1 MNIYILTEGG
11 SNIGLGHISRCSS
24 LYQAFKERGYNPKF
38 IVNTDEFIDNQESVV
53 SNWIEDNDFVENA
66 DIIIMDSYLADKTL
80 IDELAS
86 KVSLMVF
93 LDDNKRITYPKGIVV
108 NGTVLA
114 SNLNYILKSG
124 LSYLLGSEY
133 IPLRK
138 EFWQNKNIQIK
149 DKIETILIT
158 LGGNDLRNLI
168 PGILDLL
175 SENFP
180 DLNKKVII
188 GNSFS
193 NKGEIEK
200 AADDK
205 TELIYGPDASGMLNA
220 MLSSDIAIS
229 ASGQTLYELACTG
242 VPTIAI
248 GVIDNQVNNIRN
260 WRQQGFIHYAGC
272 WNNQD
277 LLDNILKGIENI
289 DRYESHFKGISAVDG
304 QGSRRIVKHIL
315 NQYIRN
321 NSVFREIKK
330 EDCLKIFE
338 IANDEE
344 VRESSFNS
352 DKIDLKTHEKW
363 FKNMLKSDLTKF
375 FVLEFE
381 NDIVGQIRFDFDE
394 EYPIISISLNK
405 KYRGLSLSKFI
416 FLKALEAIGED
427 IILAYIKSDNKRSIG
442 FFESI
447 GFEFEE
453 KCSIN
458 ENDALKFVYRG

>member
-24 LYQAFKERGYNPKF
+24 IYQAFKEREYDPKF
-38 IVNTDEFIDNQESVV
+38 IVNTDGNVNNEYYIV
-53 SNWIEDNDFVENA
+53 SNWIKDNDFLENA
-66 DIIIMDSYLADKTL
+66 DIVIIDSYLADKTL
-80 IDELAS
+80 IDEFAS
-86 KVSLMVF
+86 KVPLMVF
-93 LDDNKRITYPKGIVV
+93 LDDNKRINYPKGIVV

-114 SNLNYILKSG
+114 SNLNYPSKHD
-124 LSYLLGSEY
+124 LSYFLGSEY
-133 IPLRK
+133 IPLRE
-138 EFWQNKNIQIK
+138 EFWQNNDIQIK

-158 LGGNDLRNLI
+158 LGGNDLRNLT

-175 SENFP
+175 SENFS

-193 NKGEIEK
+193 NKEEIEK
-200 AADDK
+200 AVDDK

-248 GVIDNQVNNIRN
+248 GVIDNQINNIRN
-260 WRQQGFIHYAGC
+260 WQEQGFIYYAGC
-272 WNNQD
+272 WNNPD
-277 LLDNILKGIENI
+277 LFDNIIKGIENI

-321 NSVFREIKK
+321 NSVFREIKN

-338 IANDEE
+338 IANDDE

-352 DKIDLKTHEKW
+352 DKIDLENHKIW
-363 FKNMLKSDLTKF
+363 FENILKDDSTKF

-394 EYPIISISLNK
+394 EYPVISISLNK
-405 KYRGLSLSKFI
+405 NYRGLSLSKFL
-416 FLKALEAIGED
+416 FLEGLESIGED
-427 IILAYIKSDNKRSIG
+427 IVLAYIKPENKRSIG

-453 KCSIN
+453 ECIIKG
-458 ENDALKFVYRG
+458 NDALKFVYRG

>member
-24 LYQAFKERGYNPKF
+24 IYQAFKERGYDPKF
-38 IVNTDEFIDNQESVV
+38 IVNTDENVNNEDYIV
-53 SNWIEDNDFVENA
+53 SNWIEDNDFLENA
-66 DIIIMDSYLADKTL
+66 DIVIIDSYLADKTL
-80 IDELAS
+80 FDEFTS
-86 KVSLMVF
+86 KVPLMVF
-93 LDDNKRITYPKGIVV
+93 LDDNKRINYSKGIVV

-114 SNLNYILKSG
+114 SNLNYPSKHDLI
-124 LSYLLGSEY
+124 YFLGSEY
-133 IPLRK
+133 IPLRE
-138 EFWQNKNIQIK
+138 EFWQNNDIQIK

-158 LGGNDLRNLI
+158 LGGNDLRNLT

-175 SENFP
+175 SKNFS

-193 NKGEIEK
+193 NKEEIEK

-220 MLSSDIAIS
+220 MLNSDIAVS

-242 VPTIAI
+242 LPTIAI
-248 GVIDNQVNNIRN
+248 GVIDNQVNNIEN
-260 WRQQGFIHYAGC
+260 WQEQGFIYYAGC
-272 WNNQD
+272 WNNPD
-277 LLDNILKGIENI
+277 LFDNIIKGIENI

-321 NSVFREIKK
+321 NSVFREIKN

-338 IANDEE
+338 IANDDE

-352 DKIDLKTHEKW
+352 DKIDLKNHKIW
-363 FKNMLKSDLTKF
+363 FENILKDDSTKF

-394 EYPIISISLNK
+394 EYPVISISLNK
-405 KYRGLSLSKFI
+405 KYRGLSLSKFL
-416 FLKALEAIGED
+416 FSKGLEVIGED
-427 IILAYIKSDNKRSIG
+427 IVLAYIKSENKRSIG

-453 KCSIN
+453 ECIIKG
-458 ENDALKFVYRG
+458 NDALKFVYRG